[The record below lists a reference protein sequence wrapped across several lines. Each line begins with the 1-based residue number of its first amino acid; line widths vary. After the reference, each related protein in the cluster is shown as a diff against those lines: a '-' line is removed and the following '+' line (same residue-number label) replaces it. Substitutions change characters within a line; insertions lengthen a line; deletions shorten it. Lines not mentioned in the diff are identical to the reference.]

1 MNAGNVLGTE
11 DNGPAK
17 KWVALIRRT
26 LNNLP
31 GSSGIGSNR
40 TPSPVPNPIVE
51 LDDDFEG
58 NSSSRQRNSSFFH
71 RRSFQSLNRSMR
83 MDDDIMAPQPRLD
96 RRYSV
101 CERVIY
107 GSRPSDFD
115 PNYRGGGSSDDEN
128 ITGDSPSTVFFS
140 PMSCGYG
147 ASSSMEERARL
158 SGLSR
163 YSFRQPNSLVLQ
175 TYCIVREFSTFS
187 YFVMSGTVWLQVNKW
202 WEYSL
207 QFGLGAK

>member
-31 GSSGIGSNR
+31 GSSGNGSNR
-40 TPSPVPNPIVE
+40 TPSPAPNPVVE

-58 NSSSRQRNSSFFH
+58 SSSTRQSSFFH

-101 CERVIY
+101 CERVMY

-115 PNYRGGGSSDDEN
+115 TNYRCGGSSDDEN
-128 ITGDSPSTVFFS
+128 VTGDSPSTVFFS
-140 PMSCGYG
+140 PMSYRFG

-163 YSFRQPNSLVLQ
+163 
-175 TYCIVREFSTFS
+175 
-187 YFVMSGTVWLQVNKW
+187 
-202 WEYSL
+202 
-207 QFGLGAK
+207 

>member
-17 KWVALIRRT
+17 KWVSLIRRT
-26 LNNLP
+26 LKNLP

-58 NSSSRQRNSSFFH
+58 NSSSCQRNPSFFH
-71 RRSFQSLNRSMR
+71 RHSFQSLNRSMR
-83 MDDDIMAPQPRLD
+83 MDDDIMAPQSRLD

-107 GSRPSDFD
+107 GSRTSDFD
-115 PNYRGGGSSDDEN
+115 PNYRWVGSFDDEN
-128 ITGDSPSTVFFS
+128 IAGDSPSTVFFS
-140 PMSCGYG
+140 PMSYGYG
-147 ASSSMEERARL
+147 ASSSLEERARL

-163 YSFRQPNSLVLQ
+163 YSSDGLIHYFVKHIALLNYSLLL
-175 TYCIVREFSTFS
+175 
-187 YFVMSGTVWLQVNKW
+187 YFVMSGIVWLQVNKW
-202 WEYSL
+202 LEYSL